1 MPPDRHADTSLP
13 TTIRYTTAGCSLG
26 RLLLAGTSEGV
37 CTVSL
42 GNSDSELVERL
53 REDFPTARLSRDDV
67 GLAGWLAELL
77 AYFAGRV
84 TQFRLPLHVRG
95 TEFQRQVWEELRR
108 IPYGQTRSYQELA
121 QAIGRPTAARAVA
134 RACATNRVAV
144 IIPCHRVLGSDGALC
159 GFSSGIDRKRKLL
172 ALEMQRNSQQPT
184 ETTRSELN
192 RATA

>member
-1 MPPDRHADTSLP
+1 
-13 TTIRYTTAGCSLG
+13 
-26 RLLLAGTSEGV
+26 LLLAVTSEGV
-37 CTVSL
+37 CTLSL
-42 GNSDSELVERL
+42 GNRDSELVERL
-53 REDFPTARLSRDDV
+53 SEDFPTGRLCRDDV

-84 TQFRLPLHVRG
+84 TQIRLPLDVYG

-108 IPYGQTRSYQELA
+108 IPYGQTRSYQEVA
-121 QAIGRPTAARAVA
+121 RAIGRPTAARAVA

-172 ALEMQRNSQQPT
+172 ALEMQRISQQPT
-184 ETTRSELN
+184 ETTRSEWN